1 MDVRKKVIRII
12 EDSDEIDTFEISMV
26 LMEPVETVNSIVE
39 ELEYEGIVNIID

>member
-39 ELEYEGIVNIID
+39 ELKYEGIVNIID